1 MLFSRNRAVVVLS
14 AALGVFAIGC
24 SQNKIAQCN
33 QLIEVANEA
42 VTEVQAITENASPDD
57 PAAFLRIAD
66 TADQA
71 KTNLQAIEVTD
82 GQLQT
87 YQERFVTLYT
97 NTGDST
103 RNLVEAVNA
112 QDNQAAQ
119 QAYDA
124 LQQAIAEEPNLV
136 NEVNGYCGGRAPAQQ
151 GNQTAP

>member
-1 MLFSRNRAVVVLS
+1 MLFSRKRSVVMLTV
-14 AALGVFAIGC
+14 ALGVLAIGC
-24 SQNKIAQCN
+24 SQNRIAQCN
-33 QLIEVANEA
+33 QLIEVANQA
-42 VTEVQAITENASPDD
+42 VTDVQAITENASPDD

-71 KTNLQAIEVTD
+71 RTNLQAIEITD
-82 GQLQT
+82 EQLQT
-87 YQERFVTLYT
+87 YQERFVALYT
-97 NTGDST
+97 NTGEST

-136 NEVNGYCGGRAPAQQ
+136 NEVNSYCGGNAPAQ
-151 GNQTAP
+151 